1 MHLGLGEF
9 LEEQTKGLAE
19 LAENLRK
26 SRIAA
31 ARKAAMESAA
41 RIKSLNGRVRALAR
55 SGVRLTS
62 ISQGAAQSFIELQA
76 DIVTAA
82 LADAAAQMERV
93 AYTENVRDL
102 ARVQAEVL
110 QAARQRIV
118 EDIARTVSILKGAA
132 SDVRKVAAPARAAA
146 PARRKKT
153 ERRATA
159 ARGKAKAKART
170 KPKAKAK
177 AKARAKTKVA
187 TRAKRKTARR

>member
-41 RIKSLNGRVRALAR
+41 RIKSLNDRVRALAR

-62 ISQGAAQSFIELQA
+62 ISQGAAQSLIELQA

-82 LADAAAQMERV
+82 LSDAAAQMERV

-102 ARVQAEVL
+102 ARVQGEVL

-118 EDIARTVSILKGAA
+118 EDIARTMAILKGAA
-132 SDVRKVAAPARAAA
+132 GDVRKVAAPVRAAA
-146 PARRKKT
+146 PAKPKKAV
-153 ERRATA
+153 RRAA
-159 ARGKAKAKART
+159 ATRGRT
-170 KPKAKAK
+170 KAKAK
-177 AKARAKTKVA
+177 AKARVA
-187 TRAKRKTARR
+187 ARSRRRTTRR

>member
-41 RIKSLNGRVRALAR
+41 RIKSLNQRVRALAR

-62 ISQGAAQSFIELQA
+62 ISQGAAQSLIELQA

-82 LADAAAQMERV
+82 LSDAAAQMERV

-102 ARVQAEVL
+102 ARVQGEVL
-110 QAARQRIV
+110 QAARLRIV
-118 EDIARTVSILKGAA
+118 EDIARTMAILKSAA
-132 SDVRKVAAPARAAA
+132 GDVRKVATPARAAA
-146 PARRKKT
+146 T
-153 ERRATA
+153 
-159 ARGKAKAKART
+159 RGRTRAKAR
-170 KPKAKAK
+170 PKARVA
-177 AKARAKTKVA
+177 ARP
-187 TRAKRKTARR
+187 KRKTARR

>member
-26 SRIAA
+26 SRVAA
-31 ARKAAMESAA
+31 ARKAALESAV
-41 RIKSLNGRVRALAR
+41 RIKSLNERVRALAR

-62 ISQGAAQSFIELQA
+62 ISQGAAQSLIELQA

-82 LADAAAQMERV
+82 LSDAAAQMERV

-102 ARVQAEVL
+102 ARVQGEVL

-118 EDIARTVSILKGAA
+118 EDIARTMAILKSAA
-132 SDVRKVAAPARAAA
+132 GDVRKVAAPARAAVA
-146 PARRKKT
+146 AKRGK
-153 ERRATA
+153 A
-159 ARGKAKAKART
+159 ARGKAATRAKAKTKTRT
-170 KPKAKAK
+170 RTKAKAK
-177 AKARAKTKVA
+177 TRTRVAARP
-187 TRAKRKTARR
+187 KRKSARR

>member
-41 RIKSLNGRVRALAR
+41 RIKSLNDRVRALAR

-62 ISQGAAQSFIELQA
+62 ISQGAAQSLIELQA

-82 LADAAAQMERV
+82 LSDAAAQMERV

-102 ARVQAEVL
+102 ARVQGEVL

-118 EDIARTVSILKGAA
+118 EDIARTMAILKSAA
-132 SDVRKVAAPARAAA
+132 GDVRKVAAPARAAA
-146 PARRKKT
+146 PARPGKT
-153 ERRATA
+153 
-159 ARGKAKAKART
+159 ARGKTAT
-170 KPKAKAK
+170 KAKAK
-177 AKARAKTKVA
+177 AKARTRTK
-187 TRAKRKTARR
+187 TRAAARSKRKTTRR

>member
-1 MHLGLGEF
+1 MHLGLGDF

-41 RIKSLNGRVRALAR
+41 RIKSLNERVRALAR

-62 ISQGAAQSFIELQA
+62 ISQGAAQSLIELQA

-82 LADAAAQMERV
+82 LSDAAAKMERV

-102 ARVQAEVL
+102 ARVQGEVL

-118 EDIARTVSILKGAA
+118 EDIARTMAILKSAA
-132 SDVRKVAAPARAAA
+132 GDVRKVAAPAREAA
-146 PARRKKT
+146 PAKAKKKT
-153 ERRATA
+153 
-159 ARGKAKAKART
+159 ARGKVATSTRAKARAGSKAKAR
-170 KPKAKAK
+170 PRVA
-177 AKARAKTKVA
+177 ARP
-187 TRAKRKTARR
+187 KRKTTRR

>member
-41 RIKSLNGRVRALAR
+41 RIKSLNERVRALAR

-62 ISQGAAQSFIELQA
+62 ISQGAAQSLIELQA

-82 LADAAAQMERV
+82 LSDAAAQMERV

-102 ARVQAEVL
+102 ARVQGEVL

-118 EDIARTVSILKGAA
+118 EDIARTMAILKSAA
-132 SDVRKVAAPARAAA
+132 GDVRKVAAPARAAA
-146 PARRKKT
+146 TAKPKK
-153 ERRATA
+153 A
-159 ARGKAKAKART
+159 ARGKVAAGVKAKSRARSKAKAR
-170 KPKAKAK
+170 PRAA
-177 AKARAKTKVA
+177 ARP
-187 TRAKRKTARR
+187 KRKTTRR

>member
-41 RIKSLNGRVRALAR
+41 RIKSLNERVRALAR

-62 ISQGAAQSFIELQA
+62 ISQGAAQSLIELQA

-82 LADAAAQMERV
+82 LSDAAAQMERV

-102 ARVQAEVL
+102 ARVQGEVL

-118 EDIARTVSILKGAA
+118 EDIARTMAILKGAA
-132 SDVRKVAAPARAAA
+132 GDVRKVATPARAAA
-146 PARRKKT
+146 PAKPKET
-153 ERRATA
+153 ARRAA
-159 ARGKAKAKART
+159 AKRSKAR
-170 KPKAKAK
+170 PKAKAK
-177 AKARAKTKVA
+177 TKARVRATA
-187 TRAKRKTARR
+187 RTRAAARPRRKTARR

>member
-41 RIKSLNGRVRALAR
+41 RIKSLNERVRALAR

-62 ISQGAAQSFIELQA
+62 ISQGAAQSLIELQA
-76 DIVTAA
+76 DIVTTA
-82 LADAAAQMERV
+82 LSDAAAQMERV

-102 ARVQAEVL
+102 ARVQGEVL

-118 EDIARTVSILKGAA
+118 EDIARTMAILKSAA
-132 SDVRKVAAPARAAA
+132 GDVRKVATPARTT
-146 PARRKKT
+146 ARAKAKVKV
-153 ERRATA
+153 
-159 ARGKAKAKART
+159 KAKAKTRVAAR
-170 KPKAKAK
+170 PK
-177 AKARAKTKVA
+177 RN
-187 TRAKRKTARR
+187 TARR

>member
-26 SRIAA
+26 SRIAT

-41 RIKSLNGRVRALAR
+41 RIKSLNERVRALAR

-62 ISQGAAQSFIELQA
+62 ISQGTAQSLIELQA

-82 LADAAAQMERV
+82 LSDAAAQMERV

-102 ARVQAEVL
+102 ARVQGEVL

-118 EDIARTVSILKGAA
+118 EDIARTMAILKGAA
-132 SDVRKVAAPARAAA
+132 DDVRKVATPARAAA
-146 PARRKKT
+146 PAKPKET
-153 ERRATA
+153 VRRAA
-159 ARGKAKAKART
+159 AKRSKARPKAKART
-170 KPKAKAK
+170 RAA
-177 AKARAKTKVA
+177 ARP
-187 TRAKRKTARR
+187 RRKTARR

>member
-62 ISQGAAQSFIELQA
+62 ISQGAAQSLIELQA
-76 DIVTAA
+76 DIVTSA
-82 LADAAAQMERV
+82 LSDAADRMERV

-102 ARVQAEVL
+102 ARVQGEVL

-118 EDIARTVSILKGAA
+118 EDIARTMAILKSAA
-132 SDVRKVAAPARAAA
+132 GDVRKVAAPARAAA
-146 PARRKKT
+146 PAKAKK
-153 ERRATA
+153 A
-159 ARGKAKAKART
+159 ARGKVAASTRAKAKARS
-170 KPKAKAK
+170 
-177 AKARAKTKVA
+177 KARTKARPRVA
-187 TRAKRKTARR
+187 ARPKRKTARR